1 MYRNEKINISILYN
15 QEITNNIFSD
25 INTIKNV
32 LLNKSIMIEIFK
44 KIFIDLLNSK
54 KIKFKI
60 NLIYHKYFQY
70 DKIFYYFN
78 EDIIITFFLLK
89 NLLLD
94 NSTIININMFISFNF
109 FHHNN
114 NLNYIHILQNIINEI
129 KNNYLIEYGLSNQI
143 QNISSIFNVSIE
155 ILWNFIT
162 KWEFAK
168 ILYNH
173 NLYKIIFIG
182 NPQIKNSLI
191 KCIFFDNNK
200 NKLET
205 ETKVL
210 KSEKNNFK
218 YEYFIEPIL
227 GNKYINEVHF
237 IFVKINNNQTY
248 LSYDTIF
255 KEKMKYI
262 QLIQIKKNKEKILKS
277 FQRILI

>member
-15 QEITNNIFSD
+15 QEITSNIFSD
-25 INTIKNV
+25 INTIKTI
-32 LLNKSIMIEIFK
+32 LLNKSIMI
-44 KIFIDLLNSK
+44 KIFNKILFDLFKSE
-54 KIKFKI
+54 KIKFNI
-60 NLIYHKYFQY
+60 NFEYHKYLQY
-70 DKIFYYFN
+70 EKIFYFFN
-78 EDIIITFFLLK
+78 KDIIITFFLLK

-94 NSTIININMFISFNF
+94 NSTIMNINMYISLNIFQ
-109 FHHNN
+109 HNKN
-114 NLNYIHILQNIINEI
+114 INYILILKNIINEI
-129 KNNYLIEYGLSNQI
+129 KNNYLTEYSLSNQI

-227 GNKYINEVHF
+227 GNKYINEIHF

-248 LSYDTIF
+248 LSYDTVF

-262 QLIQIKKNKEKILKS
+262 QLIQIKKNKEKIFNS
-277 FQRILI
+277 IQRILI